1 MRAVVS
7 LFLMPKI
14 KFLTNTRTFLTI
26 SSVLRLLNWSNC
38 CCVMGG
44 RTALR
49 GLWAGLWWDGVLGV
63 EMSELVIEAMRCRG
77 LAEDVAKSSGP
88 VGGKMEFSGLG
99 AVEEPLLA
107 WLPAHTQTT
116 TATHQQLVYGAL
128 ETVRERFT
136 KESGQR
142 N

>member
-1 MRAVVS
+1 
-7 LFLMPKI
+7 MPKI

-49 GLWAGLWWDGVLGV
+49 GLWEGLWWDGVLGV
-63 EMSELVIEAMRCRG
+63 EMSELVMEAMRCRG

-107 WLPAHTQTT
+107 WLPAHTQNNHSHPP
-116 TATHQQLVYGAL
+116 AISIRCIGNSARKIH
-128 ETVRERFT
+128 F
-136 KESGQR
+136 
-142 N
+142 

>member
-1 MRAVVS
+1 
-7 LFLMPKI
+7 MPKI

-49 GLWAGLWWDGVLGV
+49 GLWEGLWWDGVLGV
-63 EMSELVIEAMRCRG
+63 EMSELVMEAMRCRG

-107 WLPAHTQTT
+107 WLPAHTQNNHSHPPAISIRCIGNSARKIHFRIG
-116 TATHQQLVYGAL
+116 TA
-128 ETVRERFT
+128 
-136 KESGQR
+136 K
-142 N
+142 